1 MTKKVLIINL
11 VLMMI
16 NLLFMF
22 WNYFQASAVYKMF
35 TNDVGLKEIDFNLI
49 TIKFIGIND
58 SVQSIYNYSVFILG
72 LIMIVNIYFFIVS
85 KRKTSES
92 PLEI

>member
-1 MTKKVLIINL
+1 MTRKVLIINL

-16 NLLFMF
+16 NLLSMF

>member
-1 MTKKVLIINL
+1 MTKKVLITNL

-16 NLLFMF
+16 NLLSMF

-35 TNDVGLKEIDFNLI
+35 TNDVGLKVIDFNLI
-49 TIKFIGIND
+49 TIKFTGIDD
-58 SVQSIYNYSVFILG
+58 SVQSIYNFPVFILG
-72 LIMIVNIYFFIVS
+72 LIMIVNICFFIVS
-85 KRKTSES
+85 KHKTTES